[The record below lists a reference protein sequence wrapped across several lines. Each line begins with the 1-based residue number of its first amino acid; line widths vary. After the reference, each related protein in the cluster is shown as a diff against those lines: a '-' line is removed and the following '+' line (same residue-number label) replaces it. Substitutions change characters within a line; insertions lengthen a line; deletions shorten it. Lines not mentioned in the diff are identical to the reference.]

1 MRKKTRQLLAAGMAF
16 VMTWSSFGMTA
27 PVYAETVGT
36 GQTEEALKASDSN
49 AEDSRARNVA
59 SDADAGKAP
68 EESVVPE
75 TKTAQKEQIA
85 LFAGGIIEGTGT
97 VSDPYLIADAD
108 DWKAVMSKENQ
119 TYNRYGNLQGHIAL
133 SSDIDLSG
141 ETWDAENLNGKTF
154 DGRGHKISGIGQPLF
169 ETVNG
174 TVKNLVISGVSIE
187 ETNAGTPVGAI
198 AGKTSKTVNIQNC
211 YVRGKLSNTSYAV
224 GGLVGD
230 VSGGTTSVEIK
241 NCVVDAKIINS
252 GDIQKRSLAGG
263 LIGNIPEFGTTIRIE
278 QCITLGTVETDIGR
292 GCGGLVG
299 GQNKTVT
306 INRCAALQ
314 ETVKTSGYSAFVGRI
329 FGYGGNYV
337 NGEKNYAYAGMSG
350 GANGTFAA
358 YEAVNGED
366 VSREDCLKADFWN
379 NTIGWGNDA
388 NWEIADEQFPIL
400 KTSGI
405 SPVVD
410 LTDGQLPVYLG
421 GAKIQLSDPANVR
434 WDETV
439 NGKAVWDEVEN
450 ADGYQVQ
457 LYKDSVVLG
466 SEKTVSGQTSYDFTS
481 EIKET
486 GSYTFKVKAIGNENY
501 ETSAGVKSAA
511 YNFTAQSLADVKTA
525 AENTLKKMSVTN
537 GTTAAEIL
545 QAVTCVITNDS
556 ISAAWSEESGFT
568 LTKATDGIEPGD
580 NGGITGTITLT
591 LRKEGVADET
601 ENLTVDLTI
610 LPKFT
615 VTFKSGSETASGTAP
630 TWESKMEGTTVTL
643 PENPFTVY
651 EKMFSGWKDSDGK
664 VYSAG
669 SAYKMPRRNVTFTA
683 MWEHDVWDGSTK
695 TKPKRDDNRY
705 YLISTGA
712 ELAWFQGGTHA
723 IGKAKLVCDIDLG
736 YHDFVPISNSVAEF
750 DGCGH
755 TIHGLKAVNNGVYAG
770 LFSNVSG
777 ACLIK
782 DLTIKDAR
790 VKPASERSETEIGI
804 LMSAPSETVTIENC
818 HISGSIIGSGNAYFA
833 GGLIGHVRQSANVKI
848 ELCSADIR
856 ITGTAGNGFAGGL
869 IGYIDGTA
877 EINNSY
883 AVVDMDV
890 DYINY
895 AGGLVGA
902 GNNAE
907 ISNSYAAGKSL
918 TGKWAGGTVSG
929 IANNGTITNSISI
942 FPEMTSVN
950 RISQGGTLSGNYGF
964 VGTTARNSTGK
975 VLTPEESNIGPD
987 QIYGADASADQLRSQ
1002 KFYQSTLGWDFENV
1016 WTMPSAESGYKFP
1029 VLKGQKESM
1038 IPTLSLDMD
1047 PKVISVSLDQQKAT
1061 LYPKGSLKLTATVE
1075 SKNGASRDVIWIS
1088 SDPSAVSVAGDGTVV
1103 VQEDAVA
1110 DTYKI
1115 TAVSLFDGKKY
1126 ADSMI
1131 TVDDSEHTV
1140 SIIHA
1145 QDNGNSPNA
1154 EVEVYLNK
1162 EDAENASNP
1171 SAAVASGKVPYDQP
1185 IEFTVLA
1192 GSEVYLKFK
1201 NFEPDD
1207 EVSHIRIT
1215 GEDGK
1220 EFEAQPYKP
1229 DPAIYYFI
1237 MPCSDASIKV
1247 EYARNIGSYQYIW
1260 FVGQDWSTV
1269 GTTATYTTKNWAN
1282 GEHIGSLEVTNI
1294 INGKKFKGFD
1304 VKSMSIYKGGV
1315 FEPQKVS
1322 DRTLL
1327 TENGRYY
1334 VQNDPTG
1341 HPTLYV
1347 YLNGPGMVTVNIEVE
1362 DDPDAIYNITQKAGN
1377 SGYYTLNKTTAKAD
1391 DTITATLTEA
1401 GVQWLQ
1407 THPTENAVFTYEG
1420 GLHVILFPPKFTQQ
1434 ANGNWTASLTMPA
1447 CDIVTDVIFG
1457 TKEKAVIE
1465 GTDKVVT
1472 YDGNPHRIDE
1482 NIKASWGKYDISAAL
1497 QDQYEVVYKGID
1509 GTDYNSTD
1517 APTDAGTYECT
1528 VKISK
1533 DNMNYE
1539 CDPITLKLTIKKAA
1553 MKTPDAPT
1561 ATAAGIGANT
1571 ITLTPPTT
1579 FTDGTQIP
1587 ESCGFEY
1594 RLGDGEWQD
1603 SAVFAGLLPDTDYHF
1618 YVRVKEGRNTEVSEV
1633 SGALDARTKTASEPV
1648 DPDKP
1653 NPDDPN
1659 PDKPNPDEPNP
1670 DNPTP
1675 SKPGTSSGSSDDSG
1689 DSGEPASTTRSHS
1702 DGTWKKDQNGW
1713 WYELPGGRYVS
1724 GSYVTDPISGV
1735 RSEQVA
1741 WRRIDGA
1748 WWAFGGDGYLKTGW
1762 IWDAAIGK
1770 WYYVDEKRGMLTG
1783 WYLDPQDGR
1792 WYYLD
1797 LATGE
1802 MLTGWQLIPGWG
1814 YMYLNPFAEA
1824 QTWFYDEASGMWI
1837 YDTENTRRPYGSLY
1851 MNEKTPDGYFVDEN
1865 GVWKEN

>member
-27 PVYAETVGT
+27 PVYAETVGA

-252 GDIQKRSLAGG
+252 GDINNRSLAGG

-314 ETVKTSGYSAFVGRI
+314 ETVKTSGYSAYVGRI

-400 KTSGI
+400 KTSRI
-405 SPVVD
+405 SPAVD

-511 YNFTAQSLADVKTA
+511 YNFTAQSLEDVKTA

-568 LTKATDGIEPGD
+568 FTKATDGIEPGD

-695 TKPKRDDNRY
+695 TEPKRDDNRY

-790 VKPASERSETEIGI
+790 VKPASEWSETEIGI

-848 ELCSADIR
+848 ELCSADVR

-869 IGYIDGTA
+869 IGYIDGAA

-883 AVVDMDV
+883 AVVDTDV

-902 GNNAE
+902 GNNAV

-929 IANNGTITNSISI
+929 IANKGTITNSVSI

-975 VLTPEESNIGPD
+975 VLTPEESKIGAD
-987 QIYGADASADQLRSQ
+987 QPYGADASAEQLRSQ
-1002 KFYQSTLGWDFENV
+1002 EFYQGTLKWDFNDV

-1029 VLKGQKESM
+1029 VLKEQKESM
-1038 IPTLSLDMD
+1038 IPTLSLDMY
-1047 PKVISVSLDQQKAT
+1047 PEVISVSLDQQKAT

-1131 TVDDSEHTV
+1131 TVDDSKHTV

-1185 IEFTVLA
+1185 IEFTVRA

-1315 FEPQKVS
+1315 FEPQEVS

-1334 VQNDPTG
+1334 FQNDPTG

-1689 DSGEPASTTRSHS
+1689 DSGEPAAATRNHS
-1702 DGTWKKDQNGW
+1702 EGTWKKDQTGW

-1724 GSYVTDPISGV
+1724 GSYVADTVSGAQ
-1735 RSEQVA
+1735 SEQVA

>member
-16 VMTWSSFGMTA
+16 MMTWSSFGMTA

-252 GDIQKRSLAGG
+252 GDINNKSLAGG

-299 GQNKTVT
+299 GQNKKVT

-314 ETVKTSGYSAFVGRI
+314 ETVKTSGYSAYVGRI
-329 FGYGGNYV
+329 FGYGYGGNYV

-350 GANGTFAA
+350 GANGTFA
-358 YEAVNGED
+358 AVNGED

-405 SPVVD
+405 SPVVN

-695 TKPKRDDNRY
+695 TKPKWDDNRY

-782 DLTIKDAR
+782 DLTIKDAK

-848 ELCSADIR
+848 ELCSADVR

-1002 KFYQSTLGWDFENV
+1002 EFYQGTLKWDFNDV

-1029 VLKGQKESM
+1029 VLKEQKESM

-1047 PKVISVSLDQQKAT
+1047 PEVISVSLDQQKAT

-1131 TVDDSEHTV
+1131 TVDDSKHTV

-1185 IEFTVLA
+1185 IEFTVRA

-1315 FEPQKVS
+1315 FEPQEVS

-1334 VQNDPTG
+1334 VQKDPTG

>member
-16 VMTWSSFGMTA
+16 MMTWSSFGMTA

-252 GDIQKRSLAGG
+252 GDINNKSLAGG

-299 GQNKTVT
+299 GQNKKVT

-314 ETVKTSGYSAFVGRI
+314 ETVKTSGYSAYVGRI
-329 FGYGGNYV
+329 FGYGYGGNYV

-350 GANGTFAA
+350 GANGTFA
-358 YEAVNGED
+358 AVNGED

-405 SPVVD
+405 SPVVN

-695 TKPKRDDNRY
+695 TKPKWDDNRY

-782 DLTIKDAR
+782 DLTIKDAK

-848 ELCSADIR
+848 ELCSADVR

-1002 KFYQSTLGWDFENV
+1002 EFYQGTLKWDFNDV

-1029 VLKGQKESM
+1029 VLKEQKESM

-1047 PKVISVSLDQQKAT
+1047 PEVISVSLDQQKAT

-1131 TVDDSEHTV
+1131 TVDDSKHTV

-1185 IEFTVLA
+1185 IEFTVRA

-1315 FEPQKVS
+1315 FEPQEVS

-1334 VQNDPTG
+1334 VQKDPTG

-1447 CDIVTDVIFG
+1447 CDIVTGVIFG

-1770 WYYVDEKRGMLTG
+1770 WYYVVEKRGMLTG

>member
-174 TVKNLVISGVSIE
+174 TVKNLVISGISIE

-314 ETVKTSGYSAFVGRI
+314 ETVKTSGYSAYVGRI

-400 KTSGI
+400 KTSEI
-405 SPVVD
+405 SPAVD

-580 NGGITGTITLT
+580 NGRITGTITLT

-643 PENPFTVY
+643 PENPFIVY

-736 YHDFVPISNSVAEF
+736 YHDFVPVSNSVAEF

-848 ELCSADIR
+848 ELCSADVR

-869 IGYIDGTA
+869 IGYIDGAA

-883 AVVDMDV
+883 AVVDTDV

-902 GNNAE
+902 GNNAV

-929 IANNGTITNSISI
+929 IANKGTITNSVSI

-975 VLTPEESNIGPD
+975 VLTPEESKIGAD
-987 QIYGADASADQLRSQ
+987 QPYGADASAEQLRSQ
-1002 KFYQSTLGWDFENV
+1002 EFYQGTLKWDFNDV

-1029 VLKGQKESM
+1029 VLKEQKESM

-1047 PKVISVSLDQQKAT
+1047 PEVISVSLDQQKAT

-1131 TVDDSEHTV
+1131 TVDDSKHTV

-1185 IEFTVLA
+1185 IEFTVRA

-1315 FEPQKVS
+1315 FEPQEVS

-1334 VQNDPTG
+1334 FQNDPTG

-1482 NIKASWGKYDISAAL
+1482 NIKASWGKYDISVAL

>member
-97 VSDPYLIADAD
+97 VSDPYLIANAD

-252 GDIQKRSLAGG
+252 GDINNKSLAGG

-314 ETVKTSGYSAFVGRI
+314 ETVKTSGYSAYVGRI

-400 KTSGI
+400 KTSEI
-405 SPVVD
+405 SPAVD

-643 PENPFTVY
+643 PENPFIVY

-736 YHDFVPISNSVAEF
+736 YHDFVPVSNSVAEF

-848 ELCSADIR
+848 ELCSADVR

-869 IGYIDGTA
+869 IGYIDGAA

-883 AVVDMDV
+883 AVVDTDV

-902 GNNAE
+902 GNNAV

-929 IANNGTITNSISI
+929 IANKGTITNSVSI

-975 VLTPEESNIGPD
+975 VLTPEESKIGAD
-987 QIYGADASADQLRSQ
+987 QPYGADASAEQLRSQ
-1002 KFYQSTLGWDFENV
+1002 EFYQGTLKWDFNDV

-1029 VLKGQKESM
+1029 VLKEQKESM

-1047 PKVISVSLDQQKAT
+1047 PEVISVSLDQQKAT

-1171 SAAVASGKVPYDQP
+1171 SAAVTSGKVPYDQP
-1185 IEFTVLA
+1185 IEFTVRA

-1315 FEPQKVS
+1315 FEPQEVS